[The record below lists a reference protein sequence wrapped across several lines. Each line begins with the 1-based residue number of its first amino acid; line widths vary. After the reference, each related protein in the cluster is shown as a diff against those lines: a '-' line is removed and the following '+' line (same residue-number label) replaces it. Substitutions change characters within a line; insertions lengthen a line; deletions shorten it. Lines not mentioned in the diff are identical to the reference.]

1 MTLNGRLG
9 ISLGKRCVTLNFPI
23 QFECSN
29 CSILYLKKQRIQS
42 VLLSSTGISSQL
54 YRRSE
59 RIASDIKL
67 LKNHEKHENILT
79 PLNLPKCWIIAAVQ
93 ITQKPSKSTVFWYES
108 WKSICPSK
116 NNPKMCFTS
125 NIFGAIT
132 RKNTLVSPLMSS
144 ASINPCGGYNTHSNS
159 KRN

>member
-1 MTLNGRLG
+1 MYQIVRFCIWRNKNGSG
-9 ISLGKRCVTLNFPI
+9 A
-23 QFECSN
+23 
-29 CSILYLKKQRIQS
+29 IQS

-93 ITQKPSKSTVFWYES
+93 ITQKPPKSTVFWYES

-132 RKNTLVSPLMSS
+132 RKNTLVSPLLSS
-144 ASINPCGGYNTHSNS
+144 ASINPCGGYRIRDFFGFDFRRNTFL
-159 KRN
+159 KERKIRGV